1 MTVRLSFGR
10 NAGLPESVE
19 AAWGARMIWPDDLVW
34 DRQDMFG
41 SAEQRKTL
49 AEWLNG
55 GALKAAREK
64 LRELA
69 LEFGDWQ
76 PGASVEETLYEDQR
90 GRVIGSP
97 QGSHGYVYVAAWL
110 LD

>member
-1 MTVRLSFGR
+1 MTDLKLSFGR
-10 NAGLPESVE
+10 AVPDGIE

-41 SAEQRKTL
+41 SDEQRKPL

-64 LRELA
+64 LREMA
-69 LEFGDWQ
+69 RNEDWL
-76 PGASVEETLYEDQR
+76 PSSETEATLYEDER